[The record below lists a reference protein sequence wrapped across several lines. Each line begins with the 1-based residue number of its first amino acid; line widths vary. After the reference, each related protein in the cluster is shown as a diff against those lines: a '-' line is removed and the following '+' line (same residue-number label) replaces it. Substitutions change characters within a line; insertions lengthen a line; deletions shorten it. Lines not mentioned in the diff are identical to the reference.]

1 LQLERAVPLF
11 PNEIISENEGCKIML
26 PKVDNMRTGKRP
38 REMIIVIVGS
48 LKQESRDEKRAPWV
62 INVESS

>member
-1 LQLERAVPLF
+1 
-11 PNEIISENEGCKIML
+11 
-26 PKVDNMRTGKRP
+26 MRTGKRP